1 MLTEQPNPKTTE
13 IDRLPTSDMLQV
25 INQEDQQ
32 VALAVQQVLPAI
44 ADAVDLLAE
53 RLQVGGRLIYIGA
66 GTSGRLGV
74 LDAVECVP
82 TFGTPPDLVRGYIA
96 GGETALTQAVEG
108 AEDDPVAAVN
118 DLAAIDLTAV
128 DTIVGIAASGRT
140 PYVLGAVQFARKTGC
155 KTIGIACNVPSP
167 LLEAVDVAIGVVVG
181 PEVVTGSTRMK
192 AGSAQKMVLNML
204 STATMVKLGK
214 VYGNLMVDVQVTN
227 AKLQQRATNLVRQ
240 LTGLNGQEAVH
251 VLKQGGN
258 NVKVAVV
265 MHHRQVDADK
275 ARDLLN
281 DANGVLRSVIGDVL

>member
-1 MLTEQPNPKTTE
+1 MLTEQPNPKTAE

-44 ADAVDLLAE
+44 ADAVDLLDE
-53 RLQVGGRLIYIGA
+53 RLQSGGRLIYIGA

-82 TFGTPPDLVRGYIA
+82 TFGTPPDLVCGYIA

-108 AEDDPVAAVN
+108 AEDDPVAAAN

-140 PYVLGAVQFARKTGC
+140 PYVLGAVQFARETGC